1 MAIIGS
7 KRMCKKVSEQ
17 TREYP
22 SKYSQSGIT
31 MGGMGEEEGI
41 VERSS
46 MSTLVLL
53 LMGKLAIISVRHK
66 NVYL

>member
-22 SKYSQSGIT
+22 SKYSQSGI
-31 MGGMGEEEGI
+31 MGELGEEEGI
-41 VERSS
+41 VEWSS

-53 LMGKLAIISVRHK
+53 LMGKFAIISVWHK